1 MAVRIGVP
9 TETATG
15 ETRVAL
21 VPAVA
26 EKYEALGAEVLVER
40 GAGQLSHLRDEEF
53 AAATLV
59 DSAAEVFAADVILK
73 VDPPT
78 PAETAQMREGAVVVG
93 LLQPYK
99 ADDAIKALRDGGIT
113 SFALELLPR
122 ISRAQSMDALTSQ
135 ASIAGYKAV
144 LMSAC
149 MAGRY
154 FPMLTTPAG
163 TLRPAKVLVLGVG
176 VAGLQAIATARRL
189 GAVVEAYDVRSVT
202 KEQVQSLGG
211 RFIDTGIDAETEGGY
226 ARELTDEEKAKA
238 KEIVD
243 GHIVEADAVITT
255 AAIPG
260 RPSPKLIT
268 ADVVEKMKP
277 GAVIIDMA
285 AEGGGNCE
293 LTRPGEQYNHPNGV
307 FIYGPLNIPGMLP
320 VHASD
325 QYARN
330 LMHFLTP
337 FIKDGELT
345 LDWDDE
351 VLAGS
356 VLTHDGVIVNK
367 GVRERIEGPDAPA
380 PPAAADAPAPADA
393 PRSSRRATASADA
406 PPRARR
412 RRVMI
417 DRLRGRLHLH
427 PRGLRRLR
435 GHLAGPG
442 DPAHA
447 ADERLQL
454 RARHRRRGRHGGAR
468 CGEHDPRA
476 HRRVPRRAPRRRQ
489 RRRRLRRHRAHARD
503 VQEQRR
509 PEEGRRRGRRGEG
522 RRRCAVT

>member
-9 TETATG
+9 KETATG

-26 EKYEALGAEVLVER
+26 EKYQALGAEVLIER
-40 GAGQLSHLRDEEF
+40 RAGQLSHLRDEDF
-53 AAATLV
+53 TAATV
-59 DSAAEVFAADVILK
+59 VETSAEVYAAEVVLK
-73 VDPPT
+73 VDPPS
-78 PAETAQMREGAVVVG
+78 PAEAELLHEGSVVVG

-99 ADDAIKALRDGGIT
+99 AFDAIRALRDRQVT

-122 ISRAQSMDALTSQ
+122 ISRAQAMDALTSQ

-163 TLRPAKVLVLGVG
+163 TLRPAKVLILGVG

-189 GAVVEAYDVRSVT
+189 GAVVEAYDVRAVT
-202 KEQVQSLGG
+202 REQVQSLGG
-211 RFIDTGIDAETEGGY
+211 RFIDTGIDAEVKDGY

-243 GHIVEADAVITT
+243 QHIIEADAVITT

-260 RPSPKLIT
+260 RPSPKLIS
-268 ADVVEKMKP
+268 ADVVERMKP

-337 FIKDGELT
+337 FIKEGELV

-351 VLAGS
+351 ILSGS
-356 VLTHDGVIVNK
+356 VLTRDGAIVNDA
-367 GVRERIEGPDAPA
+367 VRTLVE
-380 PPAAADAPAPADA
+380 
-393 PRSSRRATASADA
+393 
-406 PPRARR
+406 
-412 RRVMI
+412 
-417 DRLRGRLHLH
+417 
-427 PRGLRRLR
+427 
-435 GHLAGPG
+435 
-442 DPAHA
+442 
-447 ADERLQL
+447 
-454 RARHRRRGRHGGAR
+454 GGA
-468 CGEHDPRA
+468 P
-476 HRRVPRRAPRRRQ
+476 
-489 RRRRLRRHRAHARD
+489 
-503 VQEQRR
+503 
-509 PEEGRRRGRRGEG
+509 
-522 RRRCAVT
+522 

>member
-9 TETATG
+9 KETATG

-26 EKYEALGAEVLVER
+26 EKYKGLGAEVLIER
-40 GAGQLSHLRDEEF
+40 RAGQLSLIRDEEYT
-53 AAATLV
+53 AATV
-59 DSAAEVFAADVILK
+59 VETPAEAFAADVVLK
-73 VDPPT
+73 VDPPS
-78 PAETAQMREGAVVVG
+78 PAEAELLREGSVVVG

-99 ADDAIKALRDGGIT
+99 AFDAIRALRDRKVT

-122 ISRAQSMDALTSQ
+122 ISRAQAMDALTSQ

-189 GAVVEAYDVRSVT
+189 GAVVEAYDVRAAT
-202 KEQVQSLGG
+202 REQVQSLGG

-226 ARELTDEEKAKA
+226 ARELIDEEKAKA
-238 KEIVD
+238 QEIVD
-243 GHIVEADAVITT
+243 QHIMEADAVITT

-260 RPSPKLIT
+260 RPSPKLVS
-268 ADVVEKMKP
+268 AAVVDKMKS

-337 FIKDGELT
+337 FIKEGDLA

-351 VLAGS
+351 ILSGS
-356 VLTHDGVIVNK
+356 VLTRDGAIVNDA
-367 GVRERIEGPDAPA
+367 VRTLVE
-380 PPAAADAPAPADA
+380 
-393 PRSSRRATASADA
+393 
-406 PPRARR
+406 
-412 RRVMI
+412 
-417 DRLRGRLHLH
+417 
-427 PRGLRRLR
+427 
-435 GHLAGPG
+435 
-442 DPAHA
+442 
-447 ADERLQL
+447 
-454 RARHRRRGRHGGAR
+454 GGA
-468 CGEHDPRA
+468 P
-476 HRRVPRRAPRRRQ
+476 
-489 RRRRLRRHRAHARD
+489 
-503 VQEQRR
+503 
-509 PEEGRRRGRRGEG
+509 
-522 RRRCAVT
+522 

>member
-1 MAVRIGVP
+1 MAVTIGVP
-9 TETATG
+9 RETTTG

-26 EKYEALGAEVLVER
+26 EKYVALGAEVLLER
-40 GAGQLSHLRDEEF
+40 DAAQLSHIRDQEF
-53 AAATLV
+53 TAATLV
-59 DSAAEVFAADVILK
+59 ETAAEVFAADIVLK
-73 VDPPT
+73 VDAPS
-78 PAETAQMREGAVVVG
+78 PAEIATMREGAVVVG
-93 LLQPYK
+93 LMQPYK
-99 ADDAIKALRDGGIT
+99 ADDAIKALRDRRIT

-154 FPMLTTPAG
+154 YPMLTTPAG

-189 GAVVEAYDVRSVT
+189 GAVVEAYDVRAVT
-202 KEQVQSLGG
+202 REQVQSLGG
-211 RFIDTGIDAETEGGY
+211 RFIDTGIDAEVKDGY
-226 ARELTDEEKAKA
+226 ARELTDEEKTKA

-243 GHIVEADAVITT
+243 SHIIEADAVITT

-268 ADVVEKMKP
+268 ADVVERMKP

-337 FIKDGELT
+337 FIKDGELA

-356 VLTHDGVIVNK
+356 VLTRDGAIVNK
-367 GVRERIEGPDAPA
+367 GVRERIEGPDAPPAEPDQATQEVEAMGA
-380 PPAAADAPAPADA
+380 PDENVPPGDAADDSPA
-393 PRSSRRATASADA
+393 
-406 PPRARR
+406 
-412 RRVMI
+412 
-417 DRLRGRLHLH
+417 G
-427 PRGLRRLR
+427 
-435 GHLAGPG
+435 
-442 DPAHA
+442 
-447 ADERLQL
+447 E
-454 RARHRRRGRHGGAR
+454 GGAS
-468 CGEHDPRA
+468 
-476 HRRVPRRAPRRRQ
+476 
-489 RRRRLRRHRAHARD
+489 
-503 VQEQRR
+503 
-509 PEEGRRRGRRGEG
+509 
-522 RRRCAVT
+522 

>member
-9 TETATG
+9 KETATG

-26 EKYEALGAEVLVER
+26 EKYKALGAEVLIER
-40 GAGQLSHLRDEEF
+40 RAGQLSLIRDEEYT
-53 AAATLV
+53 AATV
-59 DSAAEVFAADVILK
+59 VETPAEVFAADVVLK
-73 VDPPT
+73 VDPPSL
-78 PAETAQMREGAVVVG
+78 PEVELLHEGSVVVG

-99 ADDAIKALRDGGIT
+99 GFDAIRALRDRQVT

-122 ISRAQSMDALTSQ
+122 ISRAQAMDALTSQ

-189 GAVVEAYDVRSVT
+189 GAVVEAYDVRAAT
-202 KEQVQSLGG
+202 REQVQSLGG

-238 KEIVD
+238 QEIVD
-243 GHIVEADAVITT
+243 QHIVEADAVITT

-260 RPSPKLIT
+260 RPSPKLVS
-268 ADVVEKMKP
+268 AAVVDKMKS

-337 FIKDGELT
+337 FIKEGDLA

-351 VLAGS
+351 ILSGS
-356 VLTHDGVIVNK
+356 VLTRDGAIVNDA
-367 GVRERIEGPDAPA
+367 VRTLVE
-380 PPAAADAPAPADA
+380 
-393 PRSSRRATASADA
+393 
-406 PPRARR
+406 
-412 RRVMI
+412 
-417 DRLRGRLHLH
+417 
-427 PRGLRRLR
+427 
-435 GHLAGPG
+435 
-442 DPAHA
+442 
-447 ADERLQL
+447 
-454 RARHRRRGRHGGAR
+454 GGA
-468 CGEHDPRA
+468 P
-476 HRRVPRRAPRRRQ
+476 
-489 RRRRLRRHRAHARD
+489 
-503 VQEQRR
+503 
-509 PEEGRRRGRRGEG
+509 
-522 RRRCAVT
+522 